1 MNSIFV
7 MTHAE
12 IPHIPKNQTI
22 TYAHLVVDFWP
33 HKAHPHRIH
42 ITTSGN
48 LINYP
53 GKLSASTAKLAT
65 SKLMWNSILST
76 EGAKYMCLDI
86 KNFYLNAH
94 LDRFEYMKIPLALFP
109 QLTIQKYD
117 LNTLA
122 LNGYIYLEM
131 WCAVWGLPQAGILA
145 NKLLR
150 KCSCHMGTMNVPTPL
165 TCGDTKRA
173 RYCSR

>member
-1 MNSIFV
+1 
-7 MTHAE
+7 
-12 IPHIPKNQTI
+12 
-22 TYAHLVVDFWP
+22 
-33 HKAHPHRIH
+33 
-42 ITTSGN
+42 
-48 LINYP
+48 
-53 GKLSASTAKLAT
+53 
-65 SKLMWNSILST
+65 MWNSILST

-131 WCAVWGLPQAGILA
+131 
-145 NKLLR
+145 
-150 KCSCHMGTMNVPTPL
+150 
-165 TCGDTKRA
+165 
-173 RYCSR
+173 